1 MFNCTSEQFIDLR
14 KRLSQLEKHEL
25 ELNSF
30 ISVKIASAL
39 QHATDVVGNVNNGE
53 NAPHKN
59 NDSKSKITPINKDA
73 VWLDEYEMEYLTDEV
88 KFVHDRL
95 YGADLLVTEGLLHEI
110 IIGEFCT

>member
-14 KRLSQLEKHEL
+14 KRLSQLEKREL

-30 ISVKIASAL
+30 ISVKIAATL
-39 QHATDVVGNVNNGE
+39 QHATEVVGNINGVNTLN
-53 NAPHKN
+53 KN
-59 NDSKSKITPINKDA
+59 NDAKSKITPINKDA

-95 YGADLLVTEGLLHEI
+95 YGTDLLVTR
-110 IIGEFCT
+110 FTT